1 MRNVMDLVLFVGV
14 GVAGV
19 LVAGVSARRAA
30 LGNRMDGSLETLKVR
45 TRQRVPLIDVAMR
58 RAPDRGTVLI
68 KAVRHDQGSMANNPE
83 PVAVT
88 RARVRHVP
96 LHARRAA

>member
-1 MRNVMDLVLFVGV
+1 MDLVPLVGV
-14 GVAGV
+14 GVAAV

-68 KAVRHDQGSMANNPE
+68 KAVCHDQVPMANNEESLAEVIP
-83 PVAVT
+83 T
-88 RARVRHVP
+88 RVGRVP
-96 LHARRAA
+96 LHARRAS